1 MVDVG
6 ELLAVLQGFPSIR
19 PPLCLAVQK
28 YPVLAL

>member
-19 PPLCLAVQK
+19 PPCLAVQE